1 MEACV
6 ANAAFDS
13 FLVSVT
19 PDYAIQVRP
28 SILEEEDGPMLEHGL
43 KGLQGVVIQLP
54 GRTAERTHPEALAWH
69 LERFRAVT

>member
-1 MEACV
+1 VCKLHH
-6 ANAAFDS
+6 AAFDS

-19 PDYAIQVRP
+19 TDYGIEVRP

-54 GRTAERTHPEALAWH
+54 TRAPEQSDRDALAVH
-69 LERFRAVT
+69 FEKFRSAA